1 MQESACAQA
10 AAAVADAAAAAAGEV
25 GEDSPASAAPPA
37 GADSGR
43 GGSGDRR
50 GGTTQRRSGPRPWCH
65 VPTVV
70 LCGMNTDGFCMSGA
84 GRVSHEGRR
93 VAAMSG
99 QFAVP
104 VGSAGAVACIAWEAL
119 NQAKSTTL
127 HRSRYFRSSR
137 RGTAVIQSEWL

>member
-10 AAAVADAAAAAAGEV
+10 AAAVAGAAAAAAGEV

-99 QFAVP
+99 QFAVT
-104 VGSAGAVACIAWEAL
+104 VGSAGAVVCIAYRMYVA
-119 NQAKSTTL
+119 
-127 HRSRYFRSSR
+127 R
-137 RGTAVIQSEWL
+137 